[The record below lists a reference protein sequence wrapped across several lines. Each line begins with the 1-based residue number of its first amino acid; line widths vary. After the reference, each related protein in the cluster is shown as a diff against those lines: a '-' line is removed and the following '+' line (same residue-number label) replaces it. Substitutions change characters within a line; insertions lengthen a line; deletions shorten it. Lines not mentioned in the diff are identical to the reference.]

1 MLPDPNERPVLT
13 VEEAGHHLGV
23 SRATAY
29 ESVERGEIP
38 SIRLGRRLVVPTAA
52 LRRMLEIDNDRK
64 AS

>member
-1 MLPDPNERPVLT
+1 MLPDPNEHPVMT
-13 VEEAGHHLGV
+13 VEEAGRHLGV